1 MHYFPGKF
9 FLLCLLATLASLPAL
24 AQNDLP
30 GPVAN
35 NQLIKNGSYIIAMDT
50 NYQKHPYPP
59 FNQHIQTIKF
69 IEFGI

>member
-35 NQLIKNGSYIIAMDT
+35 NQLIKT
-50 NYQKHPYPP
+50 V
-59 FNQHIQTIKF
+59 HISLLWTPTIKN
-69 IEFGI
+69 IPAILI